1 MKKASLLIASLALL
15 CSTAFGLDLKEGRMR
30 LVINERSGRFALYYL
45 ADVAKNQY
53 VPLLY
58 DQETRTTYATLM
70 VDDKPYKL
78 GDASEFRVSVA
89 KEPDGGARV
98 EYRSS
103 FCVVKQTFS
112 FIASPGAAM
121 RDGVSIGFS
130 IENVSQKDATIGLRF
145 LMDTWLGEKASAH
158 FWARSTGPL
167 SGEAVLSGDSGD
179 PWIRSVEAV
188 SGSEANLQVQ
198 LTAPAATPDRLVVA
212 NWKRLNDAA
221 WSFDA
226 STSRNF
232 TLLPY
237 SINDSAAALFY
248 EPLAVRPGSTRD
260 IGVILSQAN
269 DGYPAVAAKA
279 VSPAVS
285 AITSPELTAPL
296 DEMADL
302 IAVRSVIEAVDA
314 ALASGSVPSAEDMAA
329 IESTLRRL
337 ETRKAKY

>member
-15 CSTAFGLDLKEGRMR
+15 CSSAFGLDLKEGRIR

-78 GDASEFRVSVA
+78 GDASEFRVSVSQ
-89 KEPDGGARV
+89 EPGGGARI

-103 FCVVKQTFS
+103 FCVVKQS
-112 FIASPGAAM
+112 FAFVASPGSAM
-121 RDGVSIGFS
+121 QDGVTIGFS
-130 IENVSQKDATIGLRF
+130 MENVSQKDATVGLRF

-158 FWARSTGPL
+158 FWAKSMGPV
-167 SGEAVLSGDSGD
+167 SGESVLAGDSGD
-179 PWIRSVEAV
+179 TWIRSVETV
-188 SGSEANLQVQ
+188 SGTEANLQVQ
-198 LTAPAATPDRLVVA
+198 LTAPATRPDRLVAA

-226 STSRNF
+226 SSSRNF

-237 SINDSAAALFY
+237 SINDSAVALYY
-248 EPLAVRPGSTRD
+248 EPLTIRPGSTRE
-260 IGVILSQAN
+260 IVVILSQAN
-269 DGYPAVAAKA
+269 DGYPAVASQA
-279 VSPAVS
+279 VSPTVS

-302 IAVRSVIEAVDA
+302 IAVRSVIEAIDA
-314 ALASGSVPSAEDMAA
+314 ALASGAVPSAEDMAA